1 MLEMIASGA
10 LLSET
15 LDAITQF
22 VENQFPEI
30 LCSILL
36 IDESGKRLL
45 RGATSRLPEEYSA
58 AIDGVAIGPGVGSC
72 GAAAYRKELVIVGD
86 IGSDPLWADFRDLAL
101 RNNLRACWSHPVV
114 SPGGQVLGTLA
125 MYYREPREPNAREL
139 DTIKAA
145 ASLAGIAIERT
156 ESQEALLRNIERF
169 QTVARATND
178 AVWDWD
184 LVTNDV
190 WWNEGYQTL
199 FGYPHEHIKPGIDS
213 WYDPIHP
220 DDRERV
226 LEGIH
231 ALIDSGAQA
240 WTDEYRFRRGDGTY
254 AYVHDRGFVIHDKDG
269 KAVRMIGAMQDVTGR
284 KEAEVALRE
293 AEDRYRRLVEL
304 SPEPVFVH
312 QDLKYVYV
320 NRACVALLGATRP
333 EELLG
338 RSVMDFV
345 HPDFREAVRERVR
358 LQIEEGRTPPV
369 VEHVY
374 VRLDGSTVEVEV
386 SSAPFMFRGKPA
398 VQVIAR
404 DITGRKR
411 AELSLAEM
419 QARYRQLVELSPDAI
434 HIHQDGKF
442 VFVNSACLRLFGATS
457 PDQLIG
463 RPLLEIIHPD
473 HRETVRERM
482 RIQYEEGKL
491 IPGMEQKVLRL
502 DGSTVDVE
510 IKSAPFIVD
519 GRPAIQT
526 VVRDITERKR
536 AEEALRQF
544 RAAMDISPDLIF
556 LIDRASMRFV
566 DVNTTTCRLLGYSRE
581 ELLALGPHDIAPV
594 SREELAR
601 LYDRVIAGD
610 TGVAA
615 LEMNHRRKD
624 GSLLPVEL
632 FRRAVPSREGH
643 IIVVIAR
650 DITERQLVEA
660 ELRNSHERFR
670 QIAENIR
677 EVFWITDP
685 AKHTMLYISPA
696 YEEIWGR
703 SRESLY
709 AAPWTWLDAIHADDR
724 DRILQAIEL
733 RQLQGQYDE
742 EYRVVRPDGSIRWV
756 HDKAFLVA
764 DETGAVYR
772 VVGVADDITE
782 RKQGEEQGRKAAEQ
796 TQRILSS
803 ITDAFFAVDDQW
815 RFTFLNATAERLL
828 RRDKAALLGRNVW
841 EEFPEAV
848 NSAFQV
854 NYQKAVTEQVPVEF
868 EEFYPP
874 LETWFE
880 VHAYPYESGLSVY
893 FRDVT
898 ERKRSEERLSYL
910 AQYDPLTGLPNRT
923 LFRDRLNLAMARA
936 KREEYL
942 VAVMFLDVDRF
953 KDINDTLGHLVGDG
967 ILQGVASRL
976 KENLRGVDTISRF
989 GGDEFT
995 IIIENILN
1003 VDQVTAVADKLLNVF
1018 SQPMAAGGHEVYV
1031 TTSIGIAVCPR
1042 GLEDVDELL
1051 KSADI
1056 AMYHAKQ
1063 EGRNNYQFYSADIHG
1078 KSPEQLSLE
1087 SKLRRAMERHEFV
1100 LMYQPQVNIKTGRIV
1115 AVEALIRWQ
1124 SPELGLVAPNR
1135 FIPLAEETGL
1145 IVPIGEWVLQTA
1157 CAQNKAWQEAGLAP
1171 IVVSVNLSPRQFRQK
1186 NLLDTIVGLIRDSR
1200 LESRFLELEITESTV
1215 MHRAEEIIVT
1225 LSRLDDIGVRLSIDD
1240 FGTGY
1245 SSLSYLKRFP
1255 VHKLKIDQSFVRDI
1269 TTDRDDA
1276 AIVSAVVAMARSLE
1290 LLVVAEGVETR
1301 EQLAFLEKLDC
1312 DEYQGYFFSKPVPA
1326 DELAKMLA
1334 QDAAIK

>member
-1 MLEMIASGA
+1 MLFRLCRMATSRSFARVRGHVTGQKKVLEMIASGA
-10 LLSET
+10 PLSET
-15 LDAITQF
+15 LDTITRF
-22 VENQFPEI
+22 VENRFPEM
-30 LCSILL
+30 LSSILL
-36 IDESGKRLL
+36 VDESGTRLL
-45 RGATSRLPEEYSA
+45 RGATSRLPEEYCA
-58 AIDGVAIGPGVGSC
+58 AIDGVTIGPGVGSC
-72 GAAAYRKELVIVGD
+72 GTAAYRKELVIAGD
-86 IGSDPLWADFRDLAL
+86 IGSDPLWVDFRDLAL
-101 RNNLRACWSHPVV
+101 RNNLRACWSHPVI
-114 SPGGQVLGTLA
+114 SPGGQVLGVLA
-125 MYYREPREPNAREL
+125 MYYREPREPHAREL
-139 DTIKAA
+139 DAIKAA

-156 ESQEALLRNIERF
+156 NSQEALLRNIERF
-169 QTVARATND
+169 QAVARATND

-184 LVTNDV
+184 LVTNNV
-190 WWNEGYQTL
+190 WWNEGFQTL
-199 FGYPHEHIKPGIDS
+199 FGYPQEHLESGIDS

-220 DDRERV
+220 DDRGRV
-226 LEGIH
+226 FEGIH
-231 ALIDSGAQA
+231 ALIDAGAKA
-240 WTDEYRFRRGDGTY
+240 WIDEYRFRRNDGSY

-284 KEAEVALRE
+284 KEAEGALQE

-320 NRACVALLGATRP
+320 NHACVLLLGATRP
-333 EELLG
+333 EELMG
-338 RSVMDFV
+338 RSVLDFT
-345 HPDFREAVRERVR
+345 HPDLRKAVVERVR
-358 LQIEEGRTPPV
+358 LQVEEGKTPPV
-369 VEHVY
+369 MEQVY

-386 SSAPFMFRGKPA
+386 SSAPFIFRGKPA

-404 DITGRKR
+404 DISARKR

-463 RPLLEIIHPD
+463 RPLLDVIHPD
-473 HRETVRERM
+473 HRETVRERV
-482 RIQYEEGKL
+482 RIQYQEGKL

-502 DGSTVDVE
+502 DGSTVNVE
-510 IKSAPFIVD
+510 IKSAPFTVD

-526 VVRDITERKR
+526 VVRDVTERKR

-544 RAAMDISPDLIF
+544 RAAMDLSPDLIL

-566 DVNTTTCRLLGYSRE
+566 DANDTACRLLGYNRA
-581 ELLALGPHDIAPV
+581 ELLELGPHNVAPV
-594 SREELAR
+594 PRQELES

-610 TGVAA
+610 SSVTK

-660 ELRNSHERFR
+660 ELR
-670 QIAENIR
+670 
-677 EVFWITDP
+677 
-685 AKHTMLYISPA
+685 
-696 YEEIWGR
+696 
-703 SRESLY
+703 
-709 AAPWTWLDAIHADDR
+709 
-724 DRILQAIEL
+724 
-733 RQLQGQYDE
+733 
-742 EYRVVRPDGSIRWV
+742 
-756 HDKAFLVA
+756 
-764 DETGAVYR
+764 
-772 VVGVADDITE
+772 
-782 RKQGEEQGRKAAEQ
+782 KAAEQ

-828 RRDKAALLGRNVW
+828 RKDKAALLGRNIW

-854 NYQKAVTEQVPVEF
+854 NYQKAVAEQVPVEF
-868 EEFYPP
+868 EEYYPP

-898 ERKRSEERLSYL
+898 ARKRTDERLSYL
-910 AQYDPLTGLPNRT
+910 AQYDPLTGLPNRI
-923 LFRDRLNLAMARA
+923 LFRDRLDLAIARA

-953 KDINDTLGHLVGDG
+953 KDINDTLGHLVGDA
-967 ILQGVASRL
+967 ILQGVACRL

-995 IIIENILN
+995 IIVENVPNIN
-1003 VDQVTAVADKLLNVF
+1003 QVTIIADKLINVF
-1018 SQPMAAGGHEVYV
+1018 SQPMAAGGQEVYV
-1031 TTSIGIAVCPR
+1031 TTSIGIAVSSR

-1051 KSADI
+1051 KNADI

-1063 EGRNNYQFYSADIHG
+1063 EGRNNYQFYSAAIHG

-1087 SKLRRAMERHEFV
+1087 GKLRHAVERHEFV

-1200 LESRFLELEITESTV
+1200 LESRYLELEITESTV
-1215 MHRAEEIIVT
+1215 MHKAEEIIFT

-1312 DEYQGYFFSKPVPA
+1312 DEYQGYLFSKPVPA
-1326 DELAKMLA
+1326 EELARMLER
-1334 QDAAIK
+1334 